1 MIRFDAQYRI
11 GGTEYQM
18 QTNVGPRGP
27 HGPKGDTGATGPQG
41 PKGETGA
48 AGPQGPKG
56 DTGAAGP
63 QGPKGEPGSGF
74 IVQGYYG
81 SADELQAAVT
91 QPAAGDAYGVGS
103 GTPYDIYVW
112 DAVSRAWINNGP
124 LQGPEGPQGPK
135 GDTGATGPQGPKGET
150 GATGPQG
157 PKGETGA
164 AGPQGPKGDTGAAGP
179 QGPKGDTGATGADG
193 YTPQRGVDYWTA
205 ADQAQMV
212 QDVLAALPNASG
224 VSF

>member
-1 MIRFDAQYRI
+1 MIRFDAQYRV
-11 GGTEYQM
+11 GGTEYLM
-18 QTNVGPRGP
+18 QTSVGPRG
-27 HGPKGDTGATGPQG
+27 AAGPQG

-48 AGPQGPKG
+48 TGATGPQGPRG
-56 DTGAAGP
+56 ETGPAGP
-63 QGPKGEPGSGF
+63 QGPKGETGAGF

-81 SADELQAAVT
+81 SAEALQAAVT
-91 QPAAGDAYGVGS
+91 QPAAGDAYGVGT

-112 DAVSRAWINNGP
+112 DAVSASWINNGP

-135 GDTGATGPQGPKGET
+135 GDTGEAGPQGPKGET

-157 PKGETGA
+157 PQGETGATGPQGPQGETGA
-164 AGPQGPKGDTGAAGP
+164 AG
-179 QGPKGDTGATGADG
+179 
-193 YTPQRGVDYWTA
+193 YTPVRGTDYWTA
-205 ADQAQMV
+205 ADQAQIV

>member
-1 MIRFDAQYRI
+1 MIRFDAQYRM

-27 HGPKGDTGATGPQG
+27 QGPQGQQGPKGDTGATGPQGPRGETGPAGPQGSKGETGATGAAGPQGPKGDTGATGPQG

-48 AGPQGPKG
+48 
-56 DTGAAGP
+56 
-63 QGPKGEPGSGF
+63 GF

-81 SADELQAAVT
+81 SAEELQAAVT
-91 QPAAGDAYGVGS
+91 QPAAGDAYGVGT

-112 DAVSRAWINNGP
+112 DAVSASWINNGP

-164 AGPQGPKGDTGAAGP
+164 AG
-179 QGPKGDTGATGADG
+179 
-193 YTPQRGVDYWTA
+193 YTPVRGTDYWTA
-205 ADQAQMV
+205 ADQAQIV